1 MLINNFDDFNISR
14 FMSTNPP
21 SDNSFDT
28 MQEIKELKRIPRN
41 KRFVKE
47 KDDITSYFKKVGERV
62 GVEFYPEVISEDLIE
77 QTAPIIMK
85 LKNHYN
91 RPRPKVLA
99 GKIGIK
105 LNDIEMDSMKTPSYP
120 SGHAIQGILI
130 GNVLATMFPLSAED
144 FIKAGKDIS
153 YSRNIAR
160 AHYKSDSKFGEAIGL
175 ELYKHLKQNNNGKF

>member
-1 MLINNFDDFNISR
+1 
-14 FMSTNPP
+14 MSTNPP

-28 MQEIKELKRIPRN
+28 MQEIKELVKMPSN

-47 KDDITSYFKKVGERV
+47 KDDIESYFKKVAERS
-62 GVEFYPEVISEDLIE
+62 GIDFYPESIAENLIE
-77 QTAPIIMK
+77 KSAPIIMK

-99 GKIGIK
+99 KQMGIK

-120 SGHAIQGILI
+120 SGHSVQGILI
-130 GNVLATMFPLSAED
+130 GNVLATIFPLSALE

-175 ELYKHLKQNNNGKF
+175 ELYKHLKQK